1 MFKHSQHF
9 NVIASLLLL
18 GAFSAACST
27 LKGTNSADDGDR
39 YADPA
44 VDAARVV
51 PVAAPA
57 ALPDEAPA
65 PPQEKDE
72 KSKLLQEKNRLLV
85 ERYLENAKS
94 LKERL
99 KYEEAEEQLV
109 EALNLDPGNAEV
121 LAALNEIQALLGKKP
136 GAIADIKKM
145 ASERFEVR
153 KQQLKH
159 KAVETFQKGKV
170 LMERKEYDRAIT
182 YFEDVLNQIKWSAYA
197 VDWGTLEAD
206 AKAQLQEAKRLR
218 EVQAQEKK
226 RQQEREAFEKLKKE
240 EEAQRAQRDYQVGI
254 LLNGA
259 IDKFMRQDFGGA
271 EELVEQVLKI
281 APNNDKAAELLDNI
295 EEARR
300 SENARQYISRKREAF
315 LQWKEEIEKT
325 RIPYFG
331 ILTPTDEEEWARIT
345 RMRSSIKN
353 LGLEAF
359 ETPQDRALR
368 NRLKTTRSDF
378 NFEEDE
384 ITTVANV
391 IHNFTGIPVVVNG
404 EVKSE
409 LEDNAQTISLMDL
422 KNISVESLLNLI
434 CEQVGEGL
442 TWTVRK
448 GVVLITKQEK
458 LLENIQ
464 IRIHPIKDITFGLT
478 TFRGPVIG
486 QITPPDQTGED
497 AETSIFGGELEKE
510 TPIPPEDV
518 LNLIQENIAPESWDQ
533 DMFSADITADQGSIL
548 VIHTPEVQK
557 QVADFLDD
565 LRRFS
570 STQVTIESRFIELN
584 DDFIQEIS
592 ADWRGLGNDGKAPN
606 PIMDVTNGFE
616 DNASAGLDNQG
627 DGGAGASPSAGI
639 FYNDNSD
646 GDIRF
651 RNEGVWGSGLGNVLS
666 TIGGGAF
673 QFSLIDDTMFNLVVR
688 AVEKSYNATE
698 ITTPIITA
706 FNTQRSYI
714 TVINQV
720 SYVQGFDVDVATSS
734 FIANPNI
741 GVIQEGIVLDVRP
754 TVSYD
759 RKYITLEIQTTVAD
773 LRRPMRTR
781 ATSLGGQT
789 TPVTFQLPE
798 LQVSSASTT
807 VVVPDGGSIILGGL
821 KKLRYLN
828 RKAETPVLSKIPI
841 VGFFFRNKGLSDEVM
856 NLIILARAYI
866 TDMNEI
872 RQATDLQGGAIAGAS
887 LPGTA
892 GG

>member
-1 MFKHSQHF
+1 MFKHLKSF
-9 NVIASLLLL
+9 NAVAFLLFL
-18 GAFSAACST
+18 GAFSIACST
-27 LKGTNSADDGDR
+27 LKAPDSSSEGDR
-39 YADPA
+39 YADPGVDSA
-44 VDAARVV
+44 VVV
-51 PVAAPA
+51 PDDTPA
-57 ALPDEAPA
+57 A
-65 PPQEKDE
+65 PQEKDE
-72 KSKLLQEKNRLLV
+72 KVKLLEEKNRLLV
-85 ERYLENAKS
+85 ERYIENAKS

-109 EALNLDPGNAEV
+109 EALNLDPTNEEA
-121 LAALNEIQALLGKKP
+121 LASLHEIQALLGKKP
-136 GAIADIKKM
+136 GEIADIKKL
-145 ASERFEVR
+145 ATERFEVR

-170 LMERKEYDRAIT
+170 LMERKEYARAIT
-182 YFEDVLNQIKWSAYA
+182 YFEDVLNQIEWSAYG

-206 AKAQLQEAKRLR
+206 AKAQLAEAKRLR
-218 EVQAQEKK
+218 EIQMQEEK
-226 RQQEREAFEKLKKE
+226 RRQEQEAFEKLQKE
-240 EEAQRAQRDYQVGI
+240 EEAQQARQDYQVGI

-259 IDKFMRQDFGGA
+259 IDKFMRQDFDGA
-271 EELVEQVLKI
+271 EELVEQVLKL
-281 APNNDKAAELLDNI
+281 APNNDKALELKDSI

-300 SENARQYISRKREAF
+300 SENARRYVSKKKEAY
-315 LQWKEEIEKT
+315 LRWKEEIEKT

-345 RMRSSIKN
+345 RLRSTLKN
-353 LGLEAF
+353 LDLEAF
-359 ETPQDRALR
+359 ETPEDRALR

-378 NFEEDE
+378 NFEEDD

-409 LEDNAQTISLMDL
+409 LEDNAQTISLTDM

-434 CEQVGEGL
+434 CEQIGEGL

-458 LLENIQ
+458 LLDNIQ

-478 TFRGPVIG
+478 AFRGPVIG

-497 AETSIFGGELEKE
+497 AETSIFGGDLEKE

-518 LNLIQENIAPESWDQ
+518 LTLVQENIASGSWEQ
-533 DMFSADITADQGSIL
+533 DMFSVDLTADQGSLL

-557 QVADFLDD
+557 EVADFLDD

-570 STQVTIESRFIELN
+570 STQVTIESRFIEIN
-584 DDFIQEIS
+584 DHFIQEIG
-592 ADWRGLGNDGKAPN
+592 ADWRGLGNDGKAPT

-639 FYNDNSD
+639 FYNDNTD

-651 RNEGVWGSGLGNVLS
+651 RNEGVWKSALGDVLS

-673 QFSLIDDTMFNLVVR
+673 QFSLIDDTMFNLVIR

-698 ITTPIITA
+698 ITSPIITA

-720 SYVQGFDVDVATSS
+720 SFVQGFDVDVATSS

-773 LRRPMRTR
+773 LKRPMRTR

-798 LQVSSASTT
+798 LQVSSAFTT
-807 VVVPDGGSIILGGL
+807 VVVPDGGSVILGGL

-828 RKAETPVLSKIPI
+828 RKAETPILSHIPI
-841 VGFFFRNKGLSDEVM
+841 LGFFFRNKGISDEVM

-872 RQATDLQGGAIAGAS
+872 RRAS
-887 LPGTA
+887 DMQDQPVA
-892 GG
+892 GGLFPDSKGG